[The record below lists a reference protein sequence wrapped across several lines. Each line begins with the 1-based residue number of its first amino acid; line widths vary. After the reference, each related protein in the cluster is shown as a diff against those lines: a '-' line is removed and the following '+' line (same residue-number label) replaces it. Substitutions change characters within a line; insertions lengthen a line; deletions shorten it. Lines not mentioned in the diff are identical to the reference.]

1 MNYMFL
7 PLKMLQKFVQSYAKY
22 SIFAQWKWLL
32 GVIYCC
38 FFEIMAK
45 QKHYIFN
52 QLTQNFE
59 VLETSKSKKLLR
71 ALLITLAVLGIAFLF
86 AVLLFTFFKS
96 PKEKM
101 QARELEYMKLQ
112 YEILNDRLDNMETLL
127 SDMEQRDNDLY
138 RVMFEADPIPSTMRR
153 SAFSNSER
161 YEHLYGYINSNQV
174 VSAARKLDVI
184 ASQLYHQ
191 SVSYDTLFNMARNK
205 SDMLAHIPAIFP
217 LKETEL
223 KYISSYFGYRP
234 DPIYKIEK
242 FHSGIDFSAQMGTE
256 AYATGDGVVLDVEK
270 GHWGYGNMV
279 IIDHG
284 YGYKTRY
291 AHLQKAVVRKG
302 QHVKRGQLIGFIGNT
317 GKTTG
322 VHLHYEVL
330 KNDVQIDPINFFYND
345 LTPDEYKQ
353 ILEQSTLP
361 TQSMD

>member
-1 MNYMFL
+1 
-7 PLKMLQKFVQSYAKY
+7 
-22 SIFAQWKWLL
+22 
-32 GVIYCC
+32 
-38 FFEIMAK
+38 MAK
-45 QKHYIFN
+45 QTRYIFN

-59 VLETSKSKKLLR
+59 VLETSKSRKVLRFFLILL
-71 ALLITLAVLGIAFLF
+71 ALLGVAFLF

-96 PKEKM
+96 PKEKS

-112 YEILNDRLDNMETLL
+112 YEILNDRLDNIEILL
-127 SDMEQRDNDLY
+127 TDMEQRDNDLY
-138 RVMFEADPIPSTMRR
+138 RVMFEADPIPRSVRR
-153 SAFSNSER
+153 SGFSDADR
-161 YEHLYGYINSNQV
+161 YAGLYGYMNSNQV
-174 VSAARKLDVI
+174 LNAARKLDVI
-184 ASQLYHQ
+184 SSQLYHQ
-191 SVSYDTLFNMARNK
+191 SVSYDTLFAMARNK

-217 LKETEL
+217 LKETEI

-242 FHSGIDFSAQMGTE
+242 FHSGIDFSAQKGTE
-256 AYATGDGVVLDVEK
+256 AYATGDGVVCDVEK

-279 IIDHG
+279 TIDHG

-291 AHLQKAVVRKG
+291 AHLQKAAVRRG
-302 QHVKRGQLIGFIGNT
+302 QQVKRGQLIGFIGNT

-330 KNDVQIDPINFFYND
+330 KNNTPINSINFFYND
-345 LTPDEYKQ
+345 LTPDEYEQ

>member
-1 MNYMFL
+1 
-7 PLKMLQKFVQSYAKY
+7 
-22 SIFAQWKWLL
+22 
-32 GVIYCC
+32 
-38 FFEIMAK
+38 MAK
-45 QKHYIFN
+45 QKRYIFN

-59 VLETSKSKKLLR
+59 VLETSRSKRLLR
-71 ALLITLAVLGIAFLF
+71 YALISLALLGVASLF

-96 PKEKM
+96 PKEKA
-101 QARELEYMKLQ
+101 QARELEYLKLQ
-112 YEILNDRLDNMETLL
+112 YEILNDRLDNMEILL

-138 RVMFEADPIPSTMRR
+138 RVMFEADPIPVNKRR
-153 SAFSNSER
+153 SGFLTPNR
-161 YEHLYGYINSNQV
+161 YDNLYGYENSNQV
-174 VSAARKLDVI
+174 VNASRKLDII

-191 SVSYDTLFNMARNK
+191 SVSYDELFELARNK

-217 LKETEL
+217 LKGTEI

-256 AYATGDGVVLDVEK
+256 AYATGDGVVYDVEK

-279 IIDHG
+279 TIDHG
-284 YGYKTRY
+284 FGYKTRY
-291 AHLQKAVVRKG
+291 AHLQKAAVRKG
-302 QHVKRGQLIGFIGNT
+302 QKVKRGQLIGYIGNT

-345 LTPDEYKQ
+345 LTPDEYEQ

-361 TQSMD
+361 TQTMD

>member
-1 MNYMFL
+1 
-7 PLKMLQKFVQSYAKY
+7 
-22 SIFAQWKWLL
+22 
-32 GVIYCC
+32 
-38 FFEIMAK
+38 MAK
-45 QKHYIFN
+45 QTRYIFN

-59 VLETSKSKKLLR
+59 VLETSKSRKVLRFFLILL
-71 ALLITLAVLGIAFLF
+71 ALLGVAFLF

-96 PKEKM
+96 PKEKS

-112 YEILNDRLDNMETLL
+112 YEILNDRLDNIEILL
-127 SDMEQRDNDLY
+127 TDMEQRDNDLY
-138 RVMFEADPIPSTMRR
+138 RVMFEADPIPRSVRR
-153 SAFSNSER
+153 SGFSDADR
-161 YEHLYGYINSNQV
+161 YAGLYGYMNSNQV
-174 VSAARKLDVI
+174 LNAARKLDVI
-184 ASQLYHQ
+184 SSQLYHQ
-191 SVSYDTLFNMARNK
+191 SVSYDTLFAMARNK

-217 LKETEL
+217 LKETEI

-242 FHSGIDFSAQMGTE
+242 FHSGIDFSAQKGTE
-256 AYATGDGVVLDVEK
+256 AYATGDGVVCDVEK

-279 IIDHG
+279 TIDHG

-291 AHLQKAVVRKG
+291 AHLQKAAVRRG
-302 QHVKRGQLIGFIGNT
+302 QQVKRGQLIGFIGNT

-330 KNDVQIDPINFFYND
+330 KNNAPINPINFFYKD
-345 LTPDEYKQ
+345 LTPDEYEQ